1 MLLLLQ
7 QKSSQ
12 GFTVTTQT
20 THKALWRKTGHNIMP
35 CLYLSPQKHLL
46 KARNWKA
53 NSLSCLGSSPLG
65 CQGLSRPSSCL
76 LVGDLNPNST
86 QHEYKYIQR
95 YVCIY
100 TISNNTPSVCIPH
113 PFSLNFTHVLSKSLV
128 FSSSLWSLSLC
139 RSAPRPVPSTL
150 LQVPLLLPFSSDY
163 TLITNAT

>member
-1 MLLLLQ
+1 MPL
-7 QKSSQ
+7 S
-12 GFTVTTQT
+12 FPT
-20 THKALWRKTGHNIMP
+20 KAFAKGKEL
-35 CLYLSPQKHLL
+35 
-46 KARNWKA
+46 KA
-53 NSLSCLGSSPLG
+53 NSLSCLRYLPLG
-65 CQGLSRPSSCL
+65 RQALSRPSSCL

-86 QHEYKYIQR
+86 QHEYKCIQR

-100 TISNNTPSVCIPH
+100 TISNNTPSVCIPQ

-150 LQVPLLLPFSSDY
+150 LQVPLLLLLSSDY